1 MLSEGFG
8 EVGGFEGEGKESWA
22 AGRVFDGDAIA
33 KKIQRK
39 KKKELKNLLKKE
51 EKKVVN

>member
-33 KKIQRK
+33 EEVQRK
-39 KKKELKNLLKKE
+39 GERKNLKIC
-51 EKKVVN
+51 